1 MHSFYCFT
9 IKAMILYNLEC
20 ERLNKNTFQYLSLEK
35 LGINI
40 YLYAKESE

>member
-20 ERLNKNTFQYLSLEK
+20 ERLNKIRSNISLEK